1 MRRGKRSVRPDRGER
16 GQGRKPILAKRQE
29 IVVGLRFLKA
39 QEQAIGDLVKKAA
52 REALTSDYVRAA
64 KTRLRE
70 NGLGED
76 QRDDYRFAIEKQ
88 LKLPEDT
95 RLIDGTRSIPLG
107 PLIARFRR
115 NFGSSGLA
123 IEIAEHMTGRYGI
136 PVSTRHVK
144 TCRTK
149 AQRWLSERGFGSK
162 MRWYI
167 NGAWLC

>member
-1 MRRGKRSVRPDRGER
+1 M
-16 GQGRKPILAKRQE
+16 
-29 IVVGLRFLKA
+29 RFLKA
-39 QEQAIGDLVKKAA
+39 QEQAIGALVTKAV
-52 REALTSDYVRAA
+52 REAVTSDYVRAA
-64 KTRLRE
+64 ETRLRE

-107 PLIARFRR
+107 QLIARFRR
-115 NFGSSGLA
+115 NFGSNGLA
-123 IEIAEHMTGRYGI
+123 IEIAEKMTRRYGK
-136 PVSTRHVK
+136 PVSKRHVK

-149 AQRWLSERGFGSK
+149 AQRWLSERGFQSK

-167 NGAWLC
+167 NGVSLC